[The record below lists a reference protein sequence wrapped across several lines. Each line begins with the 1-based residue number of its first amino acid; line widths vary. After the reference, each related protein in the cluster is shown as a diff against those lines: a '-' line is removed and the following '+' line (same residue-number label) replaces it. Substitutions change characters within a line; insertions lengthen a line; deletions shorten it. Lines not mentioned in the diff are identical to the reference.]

1 MFGISFLFKR
11 DYGREI
17 LSMGFSYLAPFCNKI
32 DADMFQLLVKI
43 HEHLNYKRLFRLCT
57 KRLSSLDLSL
67 FKLYV
72 YVIYDL
78 SSFKHC
84 LIQLHGTVNGPT
96 SFDKSILV
104 SRMYSSN
111 RGYWCSGR

>member
-17 LSMGFSYLAPFCNKI
+17 LSMGFSDLAPFFCNKI

-57 KRLSSLDLSL
+57 KWYLFLLYGCFATFILDLSL
-67 FKLYV
+67 FNHYI
-72 YVIYDL
+72 YVIYD
-78 SSFKHC
+78 
-84 LIQLHGTVNGPT
+84 P
-96 SFDKSILV
+96 
-104 SRMYSSN
+104 
-111 RGYWCSGR
+111 